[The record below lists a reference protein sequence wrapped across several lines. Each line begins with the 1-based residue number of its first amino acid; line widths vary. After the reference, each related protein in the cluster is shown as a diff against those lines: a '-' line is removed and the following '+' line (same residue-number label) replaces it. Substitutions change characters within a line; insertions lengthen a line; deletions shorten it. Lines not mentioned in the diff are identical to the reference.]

1 MRKSVAFLFVFLFAT
16 AAFAQ
21 TQTLVKQASAAK
33 VREFEAFAERMME
46 WQRMPGLS
54 VAIVHGDFRW
64 SRGFGFADLE
74 NQVPATA
81 DSSYRMASVT
91 KPMTAVA
98 VLRLADEGK
107 LDLDAE
113 VQTYVPYFP
122 RKPHPVT
129 VRQLLAHQGGISHY
143 RDYDKEGRIKDP
155 KTTREAVA
163 IFADFDLVNEPGT
176 KYSYSSYGYNLLGAV
191 VEEVSKQ
198 PFGTYMT
205 EHVWKPLGMTST
217 RMDDPIAII
226 PHRVDGYR
234 LDREGKLRRSDYVDI
249 SSRFGGGGTR
259 STVGDMVRLMEG
271 LAEGKVLKPETREL
285 AWSMQPTR
293 DQHFTRYG
301 LGFGLDSRNGRYVV
315 AHSGSQQETR
325 TSLTYIPSARFTVAL
340 ASNFEDANLDPFEEK
355 LMELFLGEPQP
366 RSARAVNEQDA
377 RVWEALNSTYVN
389 GLAYYDR
396 HGRAMTTDPRELAEA
411 FRYFR
416 AALTPDAK
424 KIADGAQPVAGQPF
438 VKVGSY
444 IAGVLAADRKDA
456 LYRDGTL
463 RFFTDYAAVARQ
475 HKLDKPLVA
484 RIRKWSDDWNRV
496 YPAELRALT
505 FYEPDALDVLDRY
518 RQAFATAAIRP
529 NFEGALIGIAQ
540 QSDAATARRALTM
553 GVELYPDSKPL
564 RERLEKLPK

>member
-1 MRKSVAFLFVFLFAT
+1 MRKSVLFLFVFLFAT
-16 AAFAQ
+16 GAFAQ
-21 TQTLVKQASAAK
+21 NAAK
-33 VREFEAFAERMME
+33 AQEFETFAARMMKL
-46 WQRMPGLS
+46 QQIPGLS

-155 KTTREAVA
+155 KTTREAIA

-176 KYSYSSYGYNLLGAV
+176 KFSYSSYGFNLLGAV

-198 PFGTYMT
+198 PYGAYMT
-205 EHVWKPLGMTST
+205 EYVWKPLGMTST
-217 RMDDPIAII
+217 LMDDPIAII
-226 PHRVDGYR
+226 PHRVDGYL
-234 LDREGKLRRSDYVDI
+234 LDQQGKLRRSDYVDI

-301 LGFGLDSRNGRYVV
+301 LGFGLYSRNGRYVV
-315 AHSGSQQETR
+315 AHSGS
-325 TSLTYIPSARFTVAL
+325 P
-340 ASNFEDANLDPFEEK
+340 
-355 LMELFLGEPQP
+355 
-366 RSARAVNEQDA
+366 
-377 RVWEALNSTYVN
+377 
-389 GLAYYDR
+389 
-396 HGRAMTTDPRELAEA
+396 
-411 FRYFR
+411 
-416 AALTPDAK
+416 
-424 KIADGAQPVAGQPF
+424 
-438 VKVGSY
+438 
-444 IAGVLAADRKDA
+444 
-456 LYRDGTL
+456 
-463 RFFTDYAAVARQ
+463 
-475 HKLDKPLVA
+475 
-484 RIRKWSDDWNRV
+484 
-496 YPAELRALT
+496 
-505 FYEPDALDVLDRY
+505 
-518 RQAFATAAIRP
+518 TAAR
-529 NFEGALIGIAQ
+529 
-540 QSDAATARRALTM
+540 SRRRA
-553 GVELYPDSKPL
+553 P
-564 RERLEKLPK
+564 R